1 MKVIKLKN
9 KSLPNTKPKEKEQ
22 EKLLGIIDK
31 FKPLINK
38 YKKKLGY
45 DDAEEDLL
53 LWLLKTITKLK
64 R

>member
-1 MKVIKLKN
+1 VIKLKN

-22 EKLLGIIDK
+22 EKLLEIIDK

>member
-1 MKVIKLKN
+1 VIKLKN

-64 R
+64 G

>member
-9 KSLPNTKPKEKEQ
+9 KSLPSTKPKEKDEK
-22 EKLLGIIDK
+22 KLLEIIDK
-31 FKPLINK
+31 FKPLLNK

-45 DDAEEDLL
+45 DGAEEDLL

-64 R
+64 G